1 MTIYRWLIVALWLA
15 LISWWVISAVGAK
28 RSLGSRQTWNEIG
41 LRLIVVTLVLIVLA
55 VPPVRHALHDLQA
68 YQTLRELQAYQTQSV
83 ALGIVGVVL
92 CVAGVGVAILA
103 RLYLGRNWGLPVSRK
118 ENPELVTNGPYG
130 YVRHPIYSGILQL
143 SLAAHGYMEAQTAD
157 SWKAREFYEQSP
169 AETCSF
175 WHAAAKRDHADDRGK
190 GAVSETRY
198 FCWG

>member
-1 MTIYRWLIVALWLA
+1 LTIYRWLIVALWLA

-55 VPPVRHALHDLQA
+55 VPPVRDALHDLQA

-130 YVRHPIYSGILQL
+130 YVRHPIYSGILLAMLGTAIGASAFLVVPLIL
-143 SLAAHGYMEAQTAD
+143 SGGYFVYCARREEEIMIAQ
-157 SWKAREFYEQSP
+157 FPEQYP
-169 AETCSF
+169 AYM
-175 WHAAAKRDHADDRGK
+175 RR
-190 GAVSETRY
+190 TRMLLPLVL
-198 FCWG
+198 